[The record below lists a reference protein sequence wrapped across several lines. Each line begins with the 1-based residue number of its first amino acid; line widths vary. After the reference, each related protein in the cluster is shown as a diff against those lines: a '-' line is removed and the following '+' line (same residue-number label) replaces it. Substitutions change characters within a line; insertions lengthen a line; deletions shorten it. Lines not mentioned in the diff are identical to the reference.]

1 MMVSSSHLSPPR
13 NNMSQVVV
21 INELGVLFSSASSV
35 DAHHNNHYSSHSS
48 HVHQAIPAS
57 HHNHSSSYTGIAR
70 TGVLCCPSPRWPTPS
85 STTESVNNNNNN
97 NNNNINNNVFITLY
111 GRSLMNDSKDVN
123 NAITSIPVHHPLPVL
138 HRQMFQ
144 LPVGFPVAQG
154 ASIHLLTC
162 STVIAIIICQT
173 RRFFSYD

>member
-1 MMVSSSHLSPPR
+1 
-13 NNMSQVVV
+13 MSWVCCLAVPLRWMLTTTTTTAATAAMC
-21 INELGVLFSSASSV
+21 IKPFLHHTTITAALTRGSRGPESSA
-35 DAHHNNHYSSHSS
+35 
-48 HVHQAIPAS
+48 
-57 HHNHSSSYTGIAR
+57 
-70 TGVLCCPSPRWPTPS
+70 VLLRGDQHPPQPQ
-85 STTESVNNNNNN
+85 N
-97 NNNNINNNVFITLY
+97 
-111 GRSLMNDSKDVN
+111 RSLMNDSKDVN

-144 LPVGFPVAQG
+144 LPVGFPVAQD